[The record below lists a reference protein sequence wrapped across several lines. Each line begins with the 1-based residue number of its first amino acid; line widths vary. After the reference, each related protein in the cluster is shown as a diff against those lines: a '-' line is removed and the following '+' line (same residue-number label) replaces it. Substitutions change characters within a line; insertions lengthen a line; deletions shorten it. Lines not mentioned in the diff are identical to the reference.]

1 MLKKKHSKIKIVLTL
16 VLTFVAFANFKGT
29 YAALSDAEK
38 KEIQDYV
45 SNYGKFLGC
54 TDNDTDCKNKLKQ
67 CKSKLTNK
75 LDWNE
80 SKQSINSD
88 TIELQVDRYTI
99 KTSNG
104 SQEKEI
110 DSTSEPVKFKVY
122 VSKSYFTKG
131 SVAVASESSDF
142 IEADTSE
149 FIGVGTYETGQKISI
164 DTDFNPDKYSYA
176 RIEVRAVLDSEYKV
190 DDVQCKGRLVL
201 DNIVKVEDD
210 SVDTFDNPAINGIC
224 KRYFNGALSDSELEG
239 DNNAKYKS
247 LNSSGEYA
255 WKKVKAIANGEE
267 SFKELLPYCFQDKV
281 QYVYNDAMV
290 LGQIYNAAQIVI
302 NRSKISSV
310 TLPVHNGND
319 GFTKIEYK
327 NGKLDLSSA
336 DKIDLYCDAK
346 STSNTCDITD
356 ANVRKFYAVKEID
369 EKMVYHYTDN
379 ATNESDVCTTRC
391 VEELIV
397 SYGPPVAV
405 KAGMC
410 FEYEVKVESKVTCDY
425 VVKGELPKLSNYKW
439 CTPNPICN
447 SHGAYYYDQG
457 GPKEE
462 FDQCVKEL
470 DGGKYTQGAI
480 NKCYKKVYGNKK
492 STNKNKMSL
501 ALSDSA
507 VTRMT
512 ESWCSENAKSVAA
525 AEKIYYKYQNE
536 GYNGGFY
543 YRDSNGI
550 GWTYY
555 DSSYTDAKRK
565 LADGTVIKAVPGCYW
580 NEYSRY
586 YFLNYTKGVRTVL
599 NDKNNHMNYADGGDR
614 VSYWKYIPKNGF
626 KVGSVC
632 NEKCVYYTSHCPS
645 GAYLNYF
652 APKGYSS
659 AYNAYIDDLK
669 LYNEKIAK
677 CSAAAKCDQDTA
689 TYTITVNKSGSGN
702 CKVGDSGKNCVTWK
716 DTNKNNQCEYNS
728 NVLLGYETS
737 RTDASGK
744 LCTYGTNTT
753 LTKLQ
758 TLQDK
763 NCSKI
768 RGDSPIKEASGQC
781 TNVTDKTQDYR
792 TILTF
797 PGSWINNKN
806 GKVEFVEQTDKYAY
820 TVKPGKFCVPINA
833 SSVNC
838 EWFNWDQNGRKY
850 DECLTTESYKDRAG
864 VTINKYNGTYNI
876 LARVVGFGY
885 LHWNIDI
892 NCFYAVSSGGDDSC
906 SSKSSSK
913 DGEKGNKCTKPPTG
927 DLYDYSTKAAALDEL
942 FPSTDSSTS
951 GVSNKNEKAE
961 VKKLGNVLSEEKGDV
976 TKVVNS
982 STSREVGFN
991 WSCDATNLKNEGY
1004 PVTPTALIRKIQ
1016 DKSENV
1022 YNDASE
1028 LDYEI
1033 DLSVNQL
1040 SKIRNDFKNKDYN
1053 DYSSSSFI
1061 KNDKNSIT
1069 FYQSPVL
1076 RNKSYATLKHGP
1088 ARNSAAI
1095 KCNNMI
1101 STGTSMRCDY
1111 LKSYASLENACTNL
1125 SQDLDKLKD

>member
-54 TDNDTDCKNKLKQ
+54 KSDDSDCEKKLKT

-75 LDWNE
+75 LDWNQDAL
-80 SKQSINSD
+80 SVTPGKL
-88 TIELQVDRYTI
+88 ELQIDHYTT
-99 KTSNG
+99 KTSG
-104 SQEKEI
+104 GK
-110 DSTSEPVKFKVY
+110 TVKVVDTTKDKVEFKVY
-122 VSKSYFTKG
+122 VSKRYFEKTANVK
-131 SVAVASESSDF
+131 ASKDSDF
-142 IEADTSE
+142 QLLGTYKSGDKIPIDTAFDTSKYT
-149 FIGVGTYETGQKISI
+149 FGQL
-164 DTDFNPDKYSYA
+164 
-176 RIEVRAVLDSEYKV
+176 EVRAVLDSEYKV
-190 DDVQCKGRLVL
+190 DDVQCNGRLVL
-201 DNIVKVEDD
+201 DYSVRIEDNDVEY
-210 SVDTFDNPAINGIC
+210 FDNPAINGIC
-224 KRYFNGALSDSELEG
+224 KRYFNGALSDNDIKL
-239 DNNAKYKS
+239 DVKYKN
-247 LNSSGEYA
+247 LNSSGEFA
-255 WKKVKAIANGEE
+255 WSKVKAIANGEE

-281 QYVYNDAMV
+281 QYVYNDSMI
-290 LGQIYNAAQIVI
+290 LNQIYNAAEIVI
-302 NRSKISSV
+302 NKSKISSV

-319 GFTKIEYK
+319 GFTKIDYK
-327 NGKLDLSSA
+327 DGKLDLSSA

-369 EKMVYHYTDN
+369 EKMVYDYTEN

-447 SHGAYYYDQG
+447 NHGSYYYDQG

-470 DGGKYTQGAI
+470 DGGKYTQAAI
-480 NKCYKKVYGNKK
+480 NKCYRKVYGNSK

-507 VTRMT
+507 VTKMT
-512 ESWCSENAKSVAA
+512 QSWCNAYIGGSEATAA
-525 AEKIYYKYQNE
+525 SIYRKYSSE

-543 YRDSNGI
+543 YRDSNRNI

-565 LADGTVIKAVPGCYW
+565 LADGTVIKAEPGCYW
-580 NEYSRY
+580 NQYSRY
-586 YFLNYTKGVRTVL
+586 YFANYTKGVRTVF
-599 NDKNNHMNYADGGDR
+599 NDENNHENYADGGDNVR
-614 VSYWKYIPKNGF
+614 YWSYYPNNGF
-626 KVGSVC
+626 KKGRPC
-632 NEKCVYYTSHCPS
+632 NDNCAYYTSNCAS

-652 APKGYSS
+652 APEGYSS
-659 AYNAYIDDLK
+659 AYNAYINDLK
-669 LYNEKIAK
+669 EYNAKIAK

-702 CKVGDSGKNCVTWK
+702 CKVGDGGKNCVTWK

-913 DGEKGNKCTKPPTG
+913 DGEKSNKCTKPPTG

-1111 LKSYASLENACTNL
+1111 LKTYASLENACPNL